1 MKIPKLNLKEW
12 IEVLSKYLSFV
23 YIIAILVTVYDV
35 ISDVIFRDPTVWVY
49 DVVTTLIAVAFLI
62 GGSYALGKR
71 EHIRI
76 TSIYDHF
83 SSRNKLI
90 CDLFT
95 SSFTILYLITFSFFA
110 FKMASISVMNWELGG
125 SVWQQPTPVVVK
137 VSLFIGGVLMIL
149 QAISNI
155 LEDLQSLKQE
165 TGS

>member
-1 MKIPKLNLKEW
+1 MKIPKFNLKEW

-35 ISDVIFRDPTVWVY
+35 ILDVLFKDPTVWVY

-76 TSIYDHF
+76 TAIYDHF
-83 SSRNKLI
+83 SSHNKLI

-95 SSFTILYLITFSFFA
+95 SVLTIFYLIAFSYFA
-110 FKMASISVMNWELGG
+110 FKMAFISVMNWELGG

-137 VSLFIGGVLMIL
+137 VALFIGGILMIL
-149 QAISNI
+149 QVISNI
-155 LEDLQSLKQE
+155 FEDLQSLKQE
-165 TGS
+165 TES

>member
-1 MKIPKLNLKEW
+1 
-12 IEVLSKYLSFV
+12 
-23 YIIAILVTVYDV
+23 
-35 ISDVIFRDPTVWVY
+35 
-49 DVVTTLIAVAFLI
+49 
-62 GGSYALGKR
+62 
-71 EHIRI
+71 
-76 TSIYDHF
+76 
-83 SSRNKLI
+83 LI

-110 FKMASISVMNWELGG
+110 FKMAFISVMNWELGG

-149 QAISNI
+149 QAISNT